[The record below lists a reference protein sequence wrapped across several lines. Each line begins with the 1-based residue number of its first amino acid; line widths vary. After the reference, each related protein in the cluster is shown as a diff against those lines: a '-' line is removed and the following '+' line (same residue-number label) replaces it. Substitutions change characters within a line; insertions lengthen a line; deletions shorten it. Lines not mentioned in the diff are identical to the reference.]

1 MVWGRG
7 APEVIS
13 ANNCHKPT
21 RAQRYTLPPVVD
33 EGSRGSRRAAE
44 GGAGREGATLRG
56 AKRVPIPA
64 SMRRKGP
71 GASLRVLRG
80 LKNVPFPAPGAPEG
94 ASPGGWD
101 ERGRLGTGPG
111 WTLCFPKVSPAPVPA
126 FYSISCFCF
135 CRRRERRER
144 RERGFGESLR
154 KHSLKPGPA
163 PNRPLPY
170 SGKISPT

>member
-44 GGAGREGATLRG
+44 GGAGREGA
-56 AKRVPIPA
+56 
-64 SMRRKGP
+64 
-71 GASLRVLRG
+71 SLRVLRG
-80 LKNVPFPAPGAPEG
+80 LKNVPFPDPGAPEG
-94 ASPGGWD
+94 ASPGGSD

-126 FYSISCFCF
+126 FYSISCFF
-135 CRRRERRER
+135 LLVEGEERKER
-144 RERGFGESLR
+144 KGVRGKFAETQ
-154 KHSLKPGPA
+154 P
-163 PNRPLPY
+163 
-170 SGKISPT
+170 